1 MNNRMKKLLTSTAVA
16 MTLASAAATGTFAQT
31 APASPYIDGIENAVR
46 ASDFIGKR
54 VYITVNDTASLGAG
68 SYADADSGWEDAGE
82 INDVILSLSGDTEA
96 VLVDFGGFLG
106 IGEKTVAVDMSRLV
120 MVPDADS
127 PQDYFIVFQGG
138 KADLEAAPA
147 YTVNGPAVAPATMG
161 EGVMGTAPVQT
172 APVETAADPAA
183 DAPLDFAAMT
193 AEDLVGKR
201 VYGPGNE
208 DVGEISAVALGTD
221 GKITGAVVDVGGFLG
236 IGEKSVALSA
246 DMLRLAPDADGD
258 GSVLRVS
265 ASEDQLKAL
274 PAHEG

>member
-1 MNNRMKKLLTSTAVA
+1 MKKLLTSTAVA
-16 MTLASAAATGTFAQT
+16 LTLASAAATGAFAQT

-54 VYITVNDTASLGAG
+54 VYITETDTASLGSG
-68 SYADADSGWEDAGE
+68 SYANADSGWEDAGE

-106 IGEKTVAVDMSRLV
+106 MGEKTVAVDMSRLV

-161 EGVMGTAPVQT
+161 EGSTGTAPVQT
-172 APVETAADPAA
+172 ATPTETAADPAA
-183 DAPLDFAAMT
+183 DAPVDFAVMT

-208 DVGEISAVALGTD
+208 DVGEVSAVALGTD

-246 DMLRLAPDADGD
+246 DMLRLAPDADGER
-258 GSVLRVS
+258 SVLRVS
-265 ASEDQLKAL
+265 ATEAQLKAL

>member
-1 MNNRMKKLLTSTAVA
+1 MKKLLTSTALVL
-16 MTLASAAATGTFAQT
+16 TVASAAATGAFAQT

-54 VYITVNDTASLGAG
+54 VYITATDTSTLGSG
-68 SYADADSGWEDAGE
+68 SFADADSGWEDAGE

-106 IGEKTVAVDMSRLV
+106 IGEKTVAVDMTRLV

-147 YTVNGPAVAPATMG
+147 YTVNGPAVTPATMG
-161 EGVMGTAPVQT
+161 EGTMGTAPVQK
-172 APVETAADPAA
+172 APMETAADPAA
-183 DAPLDFAAMT
+183 DAPVDFAVMT

-201 VYGPGNE
+201 VYGPDNK
-208 DVGEISAVALGTD
+208 DLGEISAVALGAD
-221 GKITGAVVDVGGFLG
+221 GKIAGAVVDVGGFLG

-265 ASEDQLKAL
+265 ATEEQLKAL
-274 PAHEG
+274 PAHGG

>member
-1 MNNRMKKLLTSTAVA
+1 MKKLLTSTALALMV
-16 MTLASAAATGTFAQT
+16 ASAAATGAFAQT

-106 IGEKTVAVDMSRLV
+106 IGEKTVAVDMTRLV

-208 DVGEISAVALGTD
+208 DVGEISAVALGAD

-265 ASEDQLKAL
+265 ATEDQLKAL

>member
-1 MNNRMKKLLTSTAVA
+1 MKKLFASTALA
-16 MTLASAAATGTFAQT
+16 LTLASAAATGAFAQT

-54 VYITVNDTASLGAG
+54 VYITANDTASLGAG

-147 YTVNGPAVAPATMG
+147 YTLNGPAVVPATMG
-161 EGVMGTAPVQT
+161 EGMTGTAPVQ
-172 APVETAADPAA
+172 TAADPAA
-183 DAPLDFAAMT
+183 DAPVDFAVMT

-201 VYGPGNE
+201 VYGP
-208 DVGEISAVALGTD
+208 DDKDLGEISAVALGTD
-221 GKITGAVVDVGGFLG
+221 GKISGAVVDVGGFLG

-246 DMLRLAPDADGD
+246 DMLRLAPDADGE

-265 ASEDQLKAL
+265 ATEDQLKAL

>member
-1 MNNRMKKLLTSTAVA
+1 MKKLLTSTAVA
-16 MTLASAAATGTFAQT
+16 LTLASAAATGAFAQT

-54 VYITVNDTASLGAG
+54 VYITANDTASLGAG

-161 EGVMGTAPVQT
+161 EGTMGTAPVQ
-172 APVETAADPAA
+172 TAADPAA
-183 DAPLDFAAMT
+183 DAPVDFAVMT

-201 VYGPGNE
+201 VYGPDNK
-208 DVGEISAVALGTD
+208 DLGEISAVALGTD

-246 DMLRLAPDADGD
+246 EMLRLAPDADGD

-265 ASEDQLKAL
+265 ATEDQLKAL